1 MKEARLG
8 MFAQTH
14 PRQLAE
20 NAFSDLLQ
28 VYTKG
33 LTCFLFLMKGF
44 CLIRSRSPWYE
55 IDAFYKEFSE

>member
-1 MKEARLG
+1 

-14 PRQLAE
+14 PQRLAE

-33 LTCFLFLMKGF
+33 LTCFLCFLFLMKGF

-55 IDAFYKEFSE
+55 IDAFYKELSE